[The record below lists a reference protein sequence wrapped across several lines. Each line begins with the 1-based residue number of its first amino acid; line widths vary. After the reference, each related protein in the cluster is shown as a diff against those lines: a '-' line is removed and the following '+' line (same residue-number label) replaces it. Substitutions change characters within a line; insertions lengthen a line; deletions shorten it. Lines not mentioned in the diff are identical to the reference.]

1 MTTAAAERA
10 LSGSFQSN
18 KGRLLFPVAGSYR
31 IVGTFGRTD
40 HPSIKGVQV
49 QNSGI
54 DIEAAGSSAYAR
66 AVFDGTVTSVF
77 RIDGY
82 QNIVIL
88 RHGEYLTVYAGL
100 DQIAVRKGDKVK
112 ASQRLGHI
120 FSDPDDG
127 GRSVLHFELRHEKQ
141 KLNPSEWVKP

>member
-54 DIEAAGSSAYAR
+54 DIEAAGGWATARSPRCSASTATR
-66 AVFDGTVTSVF
+66 T
-77 RIDGY
+77 
-82 QNIVIL
+82 
-88 RHGEYLTVYAGL
+88 
-100 DQIAVRKGDKVK
+100 
-112 ASQRLGHI
+112 
-120 FSDPDDG
+120 
-127 GRSVLHFELRHEKQ
+127 
-141 KLNPSEWVKP
+141 